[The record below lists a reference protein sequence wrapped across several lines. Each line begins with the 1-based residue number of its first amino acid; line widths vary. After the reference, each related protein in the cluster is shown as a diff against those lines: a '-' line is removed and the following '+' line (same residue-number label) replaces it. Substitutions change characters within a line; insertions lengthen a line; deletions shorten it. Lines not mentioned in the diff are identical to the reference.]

1 MNLPFYIAKRYLF
14 SKKSHHAINIISGIS
29 VCGVALATLALVCTL
44 SVFNGFQDLVAGFFT
59 AFDPELKITVRQGK
73 VFDSGD
79 ERLRHVK
86 ELPYVEVYSC
96 SLEENAMI
104 QYNGKQAMVTLKGV
118 EDNFEQLTAIDSILY
133 GRGHFMLH
141 DEVADYGIPG
151 IQLTAV
157 LGTGIAFVDP
167 LEIYAPKRN
176 AKVNMANPSASFN
189 RLYLYSPGVA
199 FIVNQQKYDN
209 GYILASLDFARRLFD
224 YTTEVS
230 AVELKLKPGTD
241 IGHAKE
247 EIARIMG
254 ADFTV
259 ADRYEQQADVFRI
272 MEIEKFISYLFL
284 TFILLI
290 ACFNVIGSL
299 SMLIID
305 KKADVATLR
314 NLGAPF
320 RGTHDIAAG
329 RGGRHRAGAGPVLRP
344 TAVRPAHAGHHGRQ
358 FRGRRLS
365 GERACRRH
373 CARIHHRC
381 RSGFSGRVVSRA
393 LPQPTVALST
403 PFFIIPSAERFSAPA
418 HRAAT
423 A

>member
-314 NLGAPF
+314 NLGASDRLITRIF
-320 RGTHDIAAG
+320 LFEGRMISLLGAVAGIVLGLALCYVQQRFGLLTLGTTADSFVVDAYPVSVHAADIVLVFITVVIVGFLAVWY
-329 RGGRHRAGAGPVLRP
+329 PVRYLS
-344 TAVRPAHAGHHGRQ
+344 
-358 FRGRRLS
+358 RRL
-365 GERACRRH
+365 
-373 CARIHHRC
+373 
-381 RSGFSGRVVSRA
+381 
-393 LPQPTVALST
+393 L
-403 PFFIIPSAERFSAPA
+403 
-418 HRAAT
+418 
-423 A
+423 